1 MKKRQPGEVKPGK
14 RISESTVEM
23 AEIVLP
29 NDTNPLGTMLGGK
42 VMHLIE
48 IAGAIAAH
56 RHSRR
61 YVVTASVDN
70 LEFQYPLRT
79 GQVILLKA
87 HVTRAFQTSMEVEVR
102 VFLED
107 TLTGKKK
114 QTSSAFLTYVALD
127 DRGHPT
133 EVPPLLPRTAE
144 EKRRYE
150 EARLRRRRRLSLRNR
165 HRPDRSGTRRR
176 PTVRKGRR

>member
-42 VMHLIE
+42 VMHLID

-79 GQVILLKA
+79 GRVILLKA

-114 QTSSAFLTYVALD
+114 RPVRPSSPMWRWTIEAT
-127 DRGHPT
+127 
-133 EVPPLLPRTAE
+133 PR
-144 EKRRYE
+144 RF
-150 EARLRRRRRLSLRNR
+150 RLSCPVRQRKSAVMRR
-165 HRPDRSGTRRR
+165 HACVAAAD
-176 PTVRKGRR
+176 